1 MVMFII
7 WYLIVGFIVGLI
19 ARAVLPG
26 ADHMGMIA
34 TTVVGI
40 IGSVIGGL
48 IGGVISRPAPGAK
61 VHPAGLLMS
70 VVGAVVLLVLL
81 RMLR

>member
-7 WYLIVGFIVGLI
+7 WYVIVGFIVGLI

-48 IGGVISRPAPGAK
+48 IGGVISRPASGAK

-70 VVGAVVLLVLL
+70 VVGAVVLLFLL